1 MVAVTAKPK
10 EIELYSYDES
20 PEGDT
25 TALCGLC
32 VALAAHCP
40 SAGAK
45 RDTWR
50 SGALRFRHWWRRF
63 WYNTPITNQLMNAA
77 QPLPEVEALRGL

>member
-1 MVAVTAKPK
+1 MRGVLIYV
-10 EIELYSYDES
+10 
-20 PEGDT
+20 
-25 TALCGLC
+25 
-32 VALAAHCP
+32 HCP

-45 RDTWR
+45 RDTRR
-50 SGALRFRHWWRRF
+50 SGALHSRHWWGRF